1 MITEEMWVKLKQIK
15 NFLEIFKEVTVIML
29 GSFYPTLSMTIPLYN
44 ILIDHVEDVIGN
56 EDDQEIDENIEENNS
71 ENEVEWNQIIKE
83 AAKKSRTKLVEYY
96 NKTNNTYLI
105 STILDPRLKFQ
116 YYKDQKWEDSLT
128 NNIYQ
133 K

>member
-1 MITEEMWVKLKQIK
+1 MK
-15 NFLEIFKEVTVIML
+15 
-29 GSFYPTLSMTIPLYN
+29 S
-44 ILIDHVEDVIGN
+44 
-56 EDDQEIDENIEENNS
+56 NNKRS
-71 ENEVEWNQIIKE
+71 S
-83 AAKKSRTKLVEYY
+83 KKSRTKLLEYY

-128 NNIYQ
+128 NSIYQ

>member
-1 MITEEMWVKLKQIK
+1 MITEEIWVKLKQIK
-15 NFLEIFKEVTVIML
+15 NFLEIFKEVTVIMS

-56 EDDQEIDENIEENNS
+56 EDIQEIDEDIEENNS

-83 AAKKSRTKLVEYY
+83 AAKKSRTKLLEYY